1 MFGIESNS
9 LMFLLDEFS
18 VRLGLSINRSSKTE
32 HQQNQLFS
40 VSLAIAHCL
49 YFKISLLV

>member
-9 LMFLLDEFS
+9 LMFLSEEFS
-18 VRLGLSINRSSKTE
+18 VRPRLSINRSSKAE

-40 VSLAIAHCL
+40 VSAIAHCL